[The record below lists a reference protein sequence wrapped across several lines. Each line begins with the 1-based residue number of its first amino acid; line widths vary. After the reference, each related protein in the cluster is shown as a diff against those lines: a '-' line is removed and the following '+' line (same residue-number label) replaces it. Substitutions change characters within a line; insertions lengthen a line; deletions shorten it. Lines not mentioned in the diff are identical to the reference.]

1 MIDGIENEDILQ
13 AICDNSYNAILITDS
28 NLELPGPKIIYVN
41 NAFTQNTGYTLE
53 DLKDKTPRILQGK
66 ETNRKVLDRLKTRC
80 QEGKDFAGSSVN
92 YAKDGSKYY
101 VEWNISPIKNKQGQ
115 ITHYISI
122 QRNITHELQTI
133 ATLQKII
140 DLQKNI
146 IVITDGLKLNYVN
159 ESFQT
164 FFGVPN
170 LEAFLKQDDC
180 VCKRFSK
187 IDGFY
192 FQKTKDENWIEAL
205 QQLPSEQRIVSMP
218 NHKKTPH
225 GFFVK
230 IDDFSQEQ
238 YIITFTD
245 ITESLTLKHKA
256 YHDHLSGAYNRE
268 FIHNHFDAFYK
279 ETIKNQL
286 RIGLIIFDIDNFK
299 QVNDTYGHN
308 VGDEIIKKMARITK
322 KRIRSSDYLIR
333 WGGEEFIVM
342 TQVHVIEQAE
352 KIAENIRSTI
362 EKESFSPVP
371 KVTSSFGVAIS
382 EDTESLKTL
391 VKKADDALYEAKK
404 SGKNR
409 VFRSE

>member
-1 MIDGIENEDILQ
+1 MIDGIENENILQ

-28 NLELPGPKIIYVN
+28 NLELPGPKIVYIN
-41 NAFTQNTGYTLE
+41 KAFTLNTGYTLE
-53 DLKDKTPRILQGK
+53 DLKDKTPRILQGE
-66 ETNRKVLDRLKTRC
+66 ETSRSVLDDLKARC
-80 QEGKDFAGSSVN
+80 KAGKDFAGSSVN
-92 YAKDGSKYY
+92 YAKDGSRYY

-164 FFGVPN
+164 FFGVKN
-170 LEAFLKQDDC
+170 LEEFLTQDDC

-192 FQKTKDENWIEAL
+192 FQKTEDENWIEAL
-205 QQLPSEQRIVSMP
+205 QALPSEQRIVSMP

-230 IDDFSQEQ
+230 IDDFAQGQ

-268 FIHNHFDAFYK
+268 FIDNHFDAFYK
-279 ETIKNQL
+279 QTQDNQL
-286 RIGLIIFDIDNFK
+286 HVGLILFDIDNFK

-308 VGDEIIKKMARITK
+308 VGDEIIKKIASITK

-342 TQVHVIEQAE
+342 TQVHKMEQVE
-352 KIAENIRSTI
+352 KIAENIRSAI
-362 EKESFSPVP
+362 EKENFNPVP
-371 KVTSSFGVAIS
+371 KVTSSFGVTIS
-382 EDTESLKTL
+382 KKNESLKTL

-409 VFRSE
+409 VLRSE